1 MITLRISLHSNPR
14 GPGFWKLNTS
24 LLTETDYVNQI
35 KRTIQETQE
44 EYKDD
49 DSVNPS
55 LLWEVIK
62 MKVRE
67 KSLRYS
73 AKRSNQRK
81 QRETE
86 IEQAI
91 ARLEE
96 QIDKTTDTQSSPLE
110 EQLYEQKNKLEKM
123 IEFRTKGAILRS
135 KARWYNEGEKNTKYF
150 LNMEKRHYKQGTI
163 SQIKIDDDNFVTSDK
178 DILTECTSFY
188 KSLYASKGD
197 TTNRQAAT
205 CFFETENDT
214 VLQEHEQ
221 KSCDGFL
228 TKKECLEAIKSM
240 ESEKTLVLTVYRRNF
255 IRCFGQIYQ
264 PPLLMP

>member
-67 KSLRYS
+67 KSLHYS
-73 AKRSNQRK
+73 AKRNNQRK

-86 IEQAI
+86 IEQTI

-96 QIDKTTDTQSSPLE
+96 QIDKTTDTQSSHLE

-135 KARWYNEGEKNTKYF
+135 KTRWYNEGEKDTKYF

-163 SQIKIDDDNFVTSDK
+163 SQIKIDDNSFVTSDK

-188 KSLYASKGD
+188 KSLYTSRGD
-197 TTNRQAAT
+197 TTNYQAAT
-205 CFFETENDT
+205 CF
-214 VLQEHEQ
+214 LP
-221 KSCDGFL
+221 
-228 TKKECLEAIKSM
+228 A
-240 ESEKTLVLTVYRRNF
+240 R
-255 IRCFGQIYQ
+255 
-264 PPLLMP
+264 